1 MFFSPRDEERKV
13 CVREREKRAS
23 RDGRCGEKNRCV
35 SVVSSSEEEEEE
47 KEKERRREREREMQN
62 RPLSIGWKK
71 IDLSLFS
78 LSLLLIFAPSFL
90 PCFSFFVPCVS
101 RIVVGK
107 REREKKRV
115 LLFGLFRTVMMRS
128 SSSSS

>member
-1 MFFSPRDEERKV
+1 MKKTDAFQSSPLRKKK
-13 CVREREKRAS
+13 KRK
-23 RDGRCGEKNRCV
+23 RK
-35 SVVSSSEEEEEE
+35 
-47 KEKERRREREREMQN
+47 RERERE
-62 RPLSIGWKK
+62 RDAKSSALHWLEKDRSLS
-71 IDLSLFS
+71 S

-115 LLFGLFRTVMMRS
+115 LLFGSFRFENERTVMI
-128 SSSSS
+128 